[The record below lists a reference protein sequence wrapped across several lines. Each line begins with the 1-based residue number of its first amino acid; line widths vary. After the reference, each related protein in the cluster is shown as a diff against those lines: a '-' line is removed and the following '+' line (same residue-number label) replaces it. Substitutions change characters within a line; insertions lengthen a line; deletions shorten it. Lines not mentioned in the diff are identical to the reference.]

1 MRAFWGTPKN
11 ASEARTWL
19 TKSAKEGY
27 CRSQSRLAQIYYY
40 GIDVAVD
47 YAEAG
52 RWASLAGDQ
61 GDSVGELI
69 VGQMFIFGEGVAA
82 DAVAGAAWL
91 LKAADQGHP
100 RAQGLLGVMHAQ
112 GIGVKRDWIQALKW
126 LKSAADGGDERAI
139 DFLRTNGVEY
149 DSTKRNGSRHHLT
162 ADSPIANNPAF
173 DVTLIYGRWTTKLG
187 DPRMDIAI
195 EFEETG
201 TFRAEVSNSNVIH
214 WHYGGRWAVE
224 GNKLLW
230 DIQTSDMPLPFD
242 DDTDDTVISISREEI
257 VSSDSNGTMTVYRR
271 VARLEDGQK
280 STVDEKVVF
289 LSAHQSRAR

>member
-1 MRAFWGTPKN
+1 
-11 ASEARTWL
+11 
-19 TKSAKEGY
+19 
-27 CRSQSRLAQIYYY
+27 
-40 GIDVAVD
+40 
-47 YAEAG
+47 
-52 RWASLAGDQ
+52 
-61 GDSVGELI
+61 
-69 VGQMFIFGEGVAA
+69 
-82 DAVAGAAWL
+82 
-91 LKAADQGHP
+91 
-100 RAQGLLGVMHAQ
+100 MHAQ

-126 LKSAADGGDERAI
+126 LKRAADGGDERAI

-162 ADSPIANNPAF
+162 ADSAIANNPAF
-173 DVTLIYGRWTTKLG
+173 DVTLIYGRWITKIG

-201 TFRAEVSNSNVIH
+201 TFSAEVSDANLIN
-214 WHYGGRWAVE
+214 WHYSGRWAVE

-230 DIQTSDMPLPFD
+230 DIQISDMPLPFD

-257 VSSDSNGTMTVYRR
+257 VSSDSNGKMTVYRR
-271 VARLEDGQK
+271 AACIEDGQK